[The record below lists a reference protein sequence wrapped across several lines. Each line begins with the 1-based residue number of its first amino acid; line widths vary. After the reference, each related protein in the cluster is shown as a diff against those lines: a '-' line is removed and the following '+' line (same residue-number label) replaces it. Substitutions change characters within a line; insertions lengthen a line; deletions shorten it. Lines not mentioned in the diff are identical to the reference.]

1 MTREH
6 RPRLKRRGFCLC
18 CIGSSAF
25 AATGGWLSP
34 GEAFAQ
40 ARNVVDGMRASAA
53 EAPIKV
59 QKLRGGVSMLEG
71 SGGNIGVLTGP
82 DGKVLVDA
90 GITASRP
97 RIKEALAS
105 LSGDPVRLVINTHW
119 HFDHADGN
127 EWLHQEGATILA
139 HENTRK
145 HLAMAQRVEDWNF
158 DFPPSPPAALP
169 TEVMSTDRTLRLNGT
184 TLALRHYGPA
194 HTDGDISVTFQEPDI
209 VHAGDIYWSA
219 GYPFIDYSTGGSI
232 GGTIRA
238 AEAILA
244 ATTDRTIV
252 VPGHGYPASNKAELS
267 DYHAMLVD
275 VRDRV
280 AKLKQQGR
288 TLAQAIEAKPTAAY
302 DAKWGQY
309 AIDPAFFTKLAY
321 AGV

>member
-1 MTREH
+1 MMRS
-6 RPRLKRRGFCLC
+6 RSALSRRGFCLC
-18 CIGSSAF
+18 CIGASTIT
-25 AATGGWLSP
+25 ATGSWLTP
-34 GEAFAQ
+34 GQAFAQ
-40 ARNVVDGMRASAA
+40 AGGIVESMRAEAA
-53 EAPIKV
+53 AAPIKIHR
-59 QKLRGGVSMLEG
+59 LRGEVSVLEG

-90 GITASRP
+90 GIGVSRP
-97 RIKEALAS
+97 RIAEALTK
-105 LSGDPVRLVINTHW
+105 LSADPIRHLINTHW

-127 EWLHQEGATILA
+127 EWLRGEGATILA
-139 HENTRK
+139 HENARK
-145 HLAMAQRVEDWNF
+145 HLASAQRVEDWNF

-194 HTDGDISVTFQEPDI
+194 HTDGDISVTFEEPDI
-209 VHAGDIYWSA
+209 VHTGDIYWTA

-238 AEAILA
+238 AEAILT
-244 ATTDRTIV
+244 ATTDNTIV
-252 VPGHGYPASNKAELS
+252 IPGHGSPASNKAELNN
-267 DYHAMLVD
+267 YHAMLVD

-288 TLAQAIEAKPTAAY
+288 TLAQAIESKPTAAY

-309 AIDPAFFTKLAY
+309 AIAPAFFTRLVY